1 MQNLLPFT
9 CYSFLSRS
17 VFSYLFFLSSLPRL
31 LSVPTSLPAYSLL
44 SCPLPPPSSLL
55 SFLPFLSSP
64 FNRSS
69 SLPLHTASPFH
80 QPLSL
85 SSHSVTP
92 SSTSFLNPLPFT
104 PFPRPSPIFPYL
116 RPLLPLLIL
125 PFPLSL
131 YPYTHPPYPFH
142 PYPSHS
148 LLPFTHLS
156 FTPSTF
162 THLPIFSLHPSSYL
176 LPLLSLSQSPPNS
189 VHYYPSPLPSPLP
202 LFLSPIL
209 TLSLSLLYT
218 FLLPSIFTTPPASS
232 LHTPLTLFS
241 SLPSSYLL
249 SYPPP
254 SPLYTLSLSPRYT
267 LTLLPRYTLPPTQ
280 YSRPFLPPFPTQGHQ
295 IARVRQWQRRQS
307 HTLAATQNSAIHLP
321 SHTIT
326 YRRLSPSSIIYHRL
340 VSTAIV

>member
-17 VFSYLFFLSSLPRL
+17 VFSYLFSLSSLPRL
-31 LSVPTSLPAYSLL
+31 LSVPSSLPAYSLL

-189 VHYYPSPLPSPLP
+189 VHYYPSPYLLLLYPSSSLPFLPSPYLFFTPSYSLPFLP
-202 LFLSPIL
+202 LPLPPPC
-209 TLSLSLLYT
+209 TLP
-218 FLLPSIFTTPPASS
+218 LPFF
-232 LHTPLTLFS
+232 HR
-241 SLPSSYLL
+241 
-249 SYPPP
+249 YPPP
-254 SPLYTLSLSPRYT
+254 ISS
-267 LTLLPRYTLPPTQ
+267 LTLLHLLSIPSPYP
-280 YSRPFLPPFPTQGHQ
+280 
-295 IARVRQWQRRQS
+295 
-307 HTLAATQNSAIHLP
+307 LATP
-321 SHTIT
+321 
-326 YRRLSPSSIIYHRL
+326 
-340 VSTAIV
+340 